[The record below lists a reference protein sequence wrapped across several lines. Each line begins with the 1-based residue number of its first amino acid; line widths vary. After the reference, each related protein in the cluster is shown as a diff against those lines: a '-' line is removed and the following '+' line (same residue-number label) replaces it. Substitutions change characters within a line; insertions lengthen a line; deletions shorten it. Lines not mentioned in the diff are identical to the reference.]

1 MSFEPCIW
9 FRTRVSLAILPVLLL
24 FGPAGEAR
32 CDAIRGEGDFE
43 FYVDIS
49 SMPADAR
56 GTIQLIQLAVPTKEL
71 RYVQKAGTYGAE
83 VRFSVVLRSGKGI
96 VHQKTFQVK
105 DTRNAL
111 PKVKDLSAFLYAV
124 DSCYVD
130 PGSYRLT
137 VKVEDLQR
145 RKKTLLGI
153 LHRTYFYS
161 EVKNADVDV
170 EAFPAGVLVLADPIL
185 VWGFDRAGRF
195 IPNPMQLYGLRKDTL
210 SLYVQAALPERLTV
224 DSMTVHLA
232 LNKETGEVMVDELF
246 KVPVSGNRSAFTRN
260 IDLATYTAGAYRV
273 TVEARAGNG
282 PYASA
287 GKDFNVAW
295 ELVNWQKPVRDILVE
310 ARILLRDKDLEAFKQ
325 MSLGEQEAFMKGF
338 WRKLDPTPQTAVNEV
353 YQKFTAR
360 VKYADSHFG
369 SFERGALTDRGVT
382 YIRLGPPDEIIHQP
396 LPGNREDLY
405 EGIDK
410 VLTEYKIIADG
421 IMSNKEF
428 KDRRPLIISP
438 EKQRATRGLVGDD
451 VGSFEIW
458 NYNFKGDPIL
468 PDDQGMTLKQGLRLM
483 FLDKDGIGAY
493 RLVGSS
499 EEMST
504 GEAE

>member
-1 MSFEPCIW
+1 
-9 FRTRVSLAILPVLLL
+9 
-24 FGPAGEAR
+24 
-32 CDAIRGEGDFE
+32 
-43 FYVDIS
+43 
-49 SMPADAR
+49 
-56 GTIQLIQLAVPTKEL
+56 
-71 RYVQKAGTYGAE
+71 
-83 VRFSVVLRSGKGI
+83 
-96 VHQKTFQVK
+96 
-105 DTRNAL
+105 
-111 PKVKDLSAFLYAV
+111 
-124 DSCYVD
+124 
-130 PGSYRLT
+130 
-137 VKVEDLQR
+137 
-145 RKKTLLGI
+145 
-153 LHRTYFYS
+153 
-161 EVKNADVDV
+161 
-170 EAFPAGVLVLADPIL
+170 
-185 VWGFDRAGRF
+185 
-195 IPNPMQLYGLRKDTL
+195 
-210 SLYVQAALPERLTV
+210 
-224 DSMTVHLA
+224 
-232 LNKETGEVMVDELF
+232 
-246 KVPVSGNRSAFTRN
+246 
-260 IDLATYTAGAYRV
+260 
-273 TVEARAGNG
+273 
-282 PYASA
+282 
-287 GKDFNVAW
+287 
-295 ELVNWQKPVRDILVE
+295 
-310 ARILLRDKDLEAFKQ
+310 
-325 MSLGEQEAFMKGF
+325 MKGF

-421 IMSNKEF
+421 IMSDKVF

>member
-1 MSFEPCIW
+1 VFFEPCIW
-9 FRTRVSLAILPVLLL
+9 FRVRALIAILPALLL

-49 SMPADAR
+49 SLPAGAR
-56 GTIQLIQLAVPTKEL
+56 GTIQLIQLAVPTRDL

-96 VHQKTFQVK
+96 VHQKTFQIK
-105 DTRNAL
+105 DTRDAM
-111 PKVKDLSAFLYAV
+111 PKVKDLSAFLYAI
-124 DSCYVD
+124 DSCYAD

-153 LHRTYFYS
+153 LHGTYLCS
-161 EVKNADVDV
+161 MVSDAEIDV

-210 SLYVQAALPERLTV
+210 SLYVQAALPERSTA

-232 LNKETGEVMVDELF
+232 LNKETGEVMADELF
-246 KVPVSGNRSAFTRN
+246 KVPVSGHRSAFTRN
-260 IDLATYTAGAYRV
+260 IDLTTYTAGAYHV
-273 TVEARAGNG
+273 TVEARTGNE
-282 PYASA
+282 PYAST

-295 ELVNWQKPVRDILVE
+295 ELMNWQKPVRDVLVE
-310 ARILLRDKDLEAFKQ
+310 ARILFRDKEFEAFEQ
-325 MSLGEQEAFMKGF
+325 MSIGEQEAFLKAF

-396 LPGNREDLY
+396 LPGNRDDLY

-410 VLTEYKIIADG
+410 VMTEYKIIADG
-421 IMSNKEF
+421 IMSDKVV
-428 KDRRPLIISP
+428 KDLRPVIISP

-451 VGSFEIW
+451 VGAFEIW

-468 PDDQGMTLKQGLRLM
+468 PDDRGMTMRQGLRFL
-483 FLDKDGIGAY
+483 FLDKDGFGAY
-493 RLVGSS
+493 RLAGSS

-504 GEAE
+504 GEPE

>member
-1 MSFEPCIW
+1 VSFEPCIW
-9 FRTRVSLAILPVLLL
+9 FRTRVLMTILPVLLL
-24 FGPAGEAR
+24 VGPAGQAR

-49 SMPADAR
+49 SLPAGKL

-83 VRFSVVLRSGKGI
+83 VRCSVVLRSGKSV
-96 VHQKTFQVK
+96 VHQKSFQIK
-105 DTRNAL
+105 DTRDAM
-111 PKVKDLSAFLYAV
+111 PKVKDLSAFLYAI
-124 DSCYVD
+124 DSCYVE

-145 RKKTLLGI
+145 KKKTLLGI
-153 LHRTYFYS
+153 LRGTFLS
-161 EVKNADVDV
+161 SIVRDADVNV
-170 EAFPAGVLVLADPIL
+170 EAFPTGVLVLADPIL
-185 VWGFDRAGRF
+185 LWGFDRSGGY
-195 IPNPMQLYGLRKDTL
+195 IPNPMQIYGLRKDTL
-210 SLYVQAALPERLTV
+210 SLYVQASLPEPVTV
-224 DSMTVHLA
+224 DSMTVHLT
-232 LNKETGEVMVDELF
+232 LNKETGEVVGEELF
-246 KVPVSGNRSAFTRN
+246 KVPVIGDRSAFTRN
-260 IDLATYTAGAYRV
+260 IDLTTYTAGAYHV
-273 TVEARAGNG
+273 TVEARAGSG
-282 PYASA
+282 PSAST

-295 ELVNWQKPVRDILVE
+295 ELVNWQKPMRDILVE
-310 ARILLRDKDLEAFKQ
+310 ARILFHDKEFEAFRQ
-325 MSLGEQEAFMKGF
+325 MSLGEQETFLKDF

-353 YQKFTAR
+353 YQRFNAR

-382 YIRLGPPDEIIHQP
+382 YIRLGPPDEVIHEP
-396 LPGNREDLY
+396 LPANREDLY
-405 EGIDK
+405 EGIEK
-410 VLTEYKIIADG
+410 VMTEYKMIADG
-421 IMSNKEF
+421 IMSDKVY
-428 KDRRPLIISP
+428 KDKRPLIISP

-468 PDDQGMTLKQGLRLM
+468 PDDQGMTLKQGLRLL
-483 FLDKDGIGAY
+483 FLDKDGIGAF

-504 GEAE
+504 GVAE